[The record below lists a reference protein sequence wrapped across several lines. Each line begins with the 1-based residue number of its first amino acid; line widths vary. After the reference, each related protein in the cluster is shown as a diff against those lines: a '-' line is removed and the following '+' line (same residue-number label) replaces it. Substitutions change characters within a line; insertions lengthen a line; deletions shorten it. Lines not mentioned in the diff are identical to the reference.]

1 MTHSASWS
9 LNSGR
14 GTQIEG
20 LRRMMREN
28 RLTQADIAAMCCVHL
43 RTVRFWLASDGAKN
57 KSTMP
62 ARQLQLIALQLPSY
76 LGARKAREEAMKK
89 GSTDV

>member
-1 MTHSASWS
+1 MTHVVPWS
-9 LNSGR
+9 INSRR
-14 GTQIEG
+14 GTQIEA
-20 LRRMMREN
+20 LRQLMRKH
-28 RLTQADIAAMCCVHL
+28 RLTQKDVAAMCCVNL
-43 RTVRFWLASDGAKN
+43 RTVKFWLASDSAKN

-76 LGARKAREEAMKK
+76 LGARKAREQATK